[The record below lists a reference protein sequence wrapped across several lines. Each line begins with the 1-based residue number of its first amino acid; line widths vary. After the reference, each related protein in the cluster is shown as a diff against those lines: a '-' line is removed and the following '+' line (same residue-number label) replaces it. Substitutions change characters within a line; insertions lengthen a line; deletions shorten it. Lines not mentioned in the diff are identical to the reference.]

1 MSEQVD
7 PIDDSPA
14 AEKLAVE
21 PSADPKPAAVAAA
34 ARRSSDDLD
43 PHELVRILYRRR
55 WAMATIFAVI
65 VLTTVVH
72 TFTATPVYEA
82 RTRLLIETDDPN
94 VVSFKAV
101 VDEGQPNPDYYQ
113 TQYGILQSRELAR
126 RTIESLRLWHSQPA
140 GTEEAGASVWSM
152 LWSRLWSAE
161 SSEQLP
167 AQPTSTDDA
176 LAQSVAID
184 RFLGNLSIE
193 PMRNSRL
200 VDVKFRSSDP
210 QLAASVANQLAQH
223 YIEHSLEYKFNASRD
238 ASSWLEQQ
246 LAQQRKVVEAAEA
259 RLQSYREDH
268 DVSAQDNGNIV
279 VQKLGELNTVLTR
292 AKTDRMQKEA
302 VERQLVAIE
311 SDPAALDA
319 FPAVLENSF
328 IQHQKAELADLQ
340 RQRAQLA
347 DKLGDLHPD
356 MLKINAAIAA
366 GQAKLHAE
374 ISNVVSS
381 MHTEYNAAVAQEQ
394 SLTKA
399 LDEQKREALSMNRK
413 AIDYGVLARDAESSR
428 QVYNSLMQRAKETGV
443 SGELRS
449 SNIRIIDRA
458 EQPRLPVT
466 PNRTLDILLGV
477 IGGLILCAAFAFF
490 YEYLDNRLKDP
501 DEIQACLGLAP
512 LGMLPALR
520 QRTTS
525 GPLLLNNGVPSNF
538 SEMFRTIRTNILFSS
553 PEGAPRTLAVT
564 STGPGEGKTLVSSN
578 LAVACALAGQ
588 RVLLIDAD
596 MRRSQMHDL
605 FDVELTPG
613 LSNIIVGDA
622 KASAAL
628 HKTAVSGL
636 WVMPSGRTPPN
647 PVELLASARFRE
659 VLASLSQHFD
669 TIVIDTPPAMVVA
682 DPLVVATIAS
692 GVVFVVGAEMTSR
705 HTARAVIDQ
714 LERGNARILGAVLN
728 RVEFGK
734 NRYYYARYYGSAYG
748 TYYQTAHS

>member
-1 MSEQVD
+1 MFEQVD
-7 PIDDSPA
+7 PIDGSPA
-14 AEKLAVE
+14 ADAVIAE
-21 PSADPKPAAVAAA
+21 PSADVKKAVATVAP
-34 ARRSSDDLD
+34 RRSSEDLD
-43 PHELVRILYRRR
+43 PHEIVRILYRRR
-55 WAMATIFAVI
+55 WAMVTIFAII

-72 TFTATPVYEA
+72 AFTATPVFEA
-82 RTRLLIETDDPN
+82 RTRLLIETDDPS

-126 RTIESLRLWHSQPA
+126 RTIDSLRLWNSDSA
-140 GTEEAGASVWSM
+140 GTAPRPSI
-152 LWSRLWSAE
+152 WSRLWPEAAPE
-161 SSEQLP
+161 TP
-167 AQPTSTDDA
+167 VAQAANTDEA
-176 LAQSVAID
+176 FAQSVAID
-184 RFLGNLSIE
+184 RFLGNLTVE
-193 PMRNSRL
+193 PIRNSRL
-200 VDVKFRSSDP
+200 VDVKFRSADS
-210 QLAASVANQLAQH
+210 QLAAKVANQLAKH
-223 YIEHSLEYKFNASRD
+223 YIEHSLEYKFTASRD
-238 ASSWLEQQ
+238 ASSWLSEQ
-246 LAQQRKVVEAAEA
+246 LAEQRKVVEAAET
-259 RLQSYREDH
+259 RLQRYREENDA
-268 DVSAQDNGNIV
+268 VSVDDAGNIV
-279 VQKLGELNTVLTR
+279 VQKLAELNSALTR
-292 AKTDRMQKEA
+292 AKTERMQKET
-302 VERQLVAIE
+302 VERQLLAVE
-311 SDPAALDA
+311 NNPAVLDA
-319 FPAVLENSF
+319 FPVVLENTY

-356 MLKINAAIAA
+356 MVKINSAIASA
-366 GQAKLHAE
+366 QAKVQAE
-374 ISNVVSS
+374 TANVVSS
-381 MHTEYNAAVAQEQ
+381 LHTEYKAAVAQEQ
-394 SLTKA
+394 SLTRA
-399 LDEQKREALSMNRK
+399 LEDQKREALSMNRK
-413 AIDYGVLARDAESSR
+413 AIDYGVLSRDAESSR

-458 EQPRLPVT
+458 EQPRKPVT

-477 IGGLILCAAFAFF
+477 VGGLILAVAFAFF
-490 YEYLDNRLKDP
+490 YEYLDSRLKDP
-501 DEIQACLGLAP
+501 DEIRACLGLAP
-512 LGMLPALR
+512 LGMLPALGQ
-520 QRTTS
+520 QRTT
-525 GPLLLNNGVPSNF
+525 GPLLLNNGVPPNF

-553 PEGAPRTLAVT
+553 PDSAPRTLAVT

-596 MRRSQMHDL
+596 MRRPQMHDL
-605 FDVELTPG
+605 FDVELSPG

-628 HKTAVSGL
+628 TKTSVSGL
-636 WVMPSGRTPPN
+636 WIMPAGRTPPN
-647 PVELLASARFRE
+647 PVELLGSARFKE

-692 GVVFVVGAEMTSR
+692 GVVFVVGSEMTSR

-714 LERGNARILGAVLN
+714 LERGHARILGAVLN

>member
-1 MSEQVD
+1 MFEQVD
-7 PIDDSPA
+7 PIDGSPA
-14 AEKLAVE
+14 ADAVKAE
-21 PSADPKPAAVAAA
+21 PSADVKKAVGTVAP
-34 ARRSSDDLD
+34 RRSSEDLD
-43 PHELVRILYRRR
+43 PHEIVRILYRRR
-55 WAMATIFAVI
+55 WAMATIFAIV

-72 TFTATPVYEA
+72 AFTAIPVFEA

-126 RTIESLRLWHSQPA
+126 RTIDSLRLWNSESA
-140 GTEEAGASVWSM
+140 GTATEPSI
-152 LWSRLWSAE
+152 WSRLWPEAAPE
-161 SSEQLP
+161 TP
-167 AQPTSTDDA
+167 VAQAANTDEA
-176 LAQSVAID
+176 FAQSVAID
-184 RFLGNLSIE
+184 RFLGNLSVE
-193 PMRNSRL
+193 PIRNSRL
-200 VDVKFRSSDP
+200 VDLKFRSADS
-210 QLAASVANQLAQH
+210 QLAAQVANQLAKH
-223 YIEHSLEYKFNASRD
+223 YIEHSLEYKFTASRD
-238 ASSWLEQQ
+238 ASSWLSEQ
-246 LAQQRKVVEAAEA
+246 LAEQRKVVEAAES
-259 RLQSYREDH
+259 RLQRYREEH
-268 DVSAQDNGNIV
+268 DAVSVEDSGNIV
-279 VQKLGELNTVLTR
+279 VQKLAELNSALTR
-292 AKTDRMQKEA
+292 AKTERMQKET
-302 VERQLVAIE
+302 VERQLLAVE
-311 SDPAALDA
+311 SNPAALDA
-319 FPAVLENSF
+319 FPVVLENTY

-356 MLKINAAIAA
+356 MVKINSAIASA
-366 GQAKLHAE
+366 QAKVQAE
-374 ISNVVSS
+374 TANVVSS
-381 MHTEYNAAVAQEQ
+381 LHTEYRATVAQEQ

-399 LDEQKREALSMNRK
+399 LDDQKREALSMNRK

-458 EQPRLPVT
+458 EQPRKPVT

-477 IGGLILCAAFAFF
+477 VGGLILAVAFAFF
-490 YEYLDNRLKDP
+490 YEYLDSRLKDP
-501 DEIQACLGLAP
+501 DEIRACLGLAP
-512 LGMLPALR
+512 LGMLPALPQ
-520 QRTTS
+520 QRTR
-525 GPLLLNNGVPSNF
+525 GPLLLNTGVPSNF

-553 PEGAPRTLAVT
+553 PDSAPRTLAVT

-596 MRRSQMHDL
+596 MRRPQMHDL
-605 FDVELTPG
+605 FDVELSPG

-628 HKTAVSGL
+628 QKTSVSGL
-636 WVMPSGRTPPN
+636 WVMPAGRTPPN
-647 PVELLASARFRE
+647 PVELLGSARFKE

-692 GVVFVVGAEMTSR
+692 GVVFVVGSEMTSR

-714 LERGNARILGAVLN
+714 LERGHARMLGAVLN

>member
-7 PIDDSPA
+7 PIDDSIA
-14 AEKLAVE
+14 GKALVAV
-21 PSADPKPAAVAAA
+21 ADSRPAAVAIPV
-34 ARRSSDDLD
+34 RTSSEDLD
-43 PHELVRILYRRR
+43 PHELLRILYRRR
-55 WAMATIFAVI
+55 WAMVTIFAVI

-72 TFTATPVYEA
+72 AFTAIPIYEA

-101 VDEGQPNPDYYQ
+101 VDQGQPNSDYYQ

-126 RTIESLRLWHSQPA
+126 RTIDSLRLWHSEPA
-140 GTEEAGASVWSM
+140 GTAAPRPS
-152 LWSRLWSAE
+152 LWSRLW
-161 SSEQLP
+161 P
-167 AQPTSTDDA
+167 AAVEEAAPAPAKNADDT

-184 RFLGNLSIE
+184 RFLGNLSVD
-193 PMRNSRL
+193 PLRNSRL
-200 VDVKFRSSDP
+200 VDVKFRSPDP
-210 QLAASVANQLAQH
+210 QLASRVANQLAQH

-238 ASSWLEQQ
+238 ASSWLTEQ
-246 LAQQRKVVEAAEA
+246 LAQQLKAVEAAET
-259 RLQSYREDH
+259 RLQRYREENDA
-268 DVSAQDNGNIV
+268 VSVEDNGNIV
-279 VQKLGELNTVLTR
+279 VQKLGELNTALTR
-292 AKTDRMQKEA
+292 AKTERMQKEA
-302 VERQLVAIE
+302 IERQLLAIE
-311 SDPAALDA
+311 SDPAALDG

-356 MLKINAAIAA
+356 MLKINAAVANA
-366 GQAKLHAE
+366 QAKVEAE
-374 ISNVVSS
+374 IANVVSS
-381 MHTEYNAAVAQEQ
+381 LHTEYRAAVAQEQ

-399 LDEQKREALSMNRK
+399 LDDQKHEALSMNRK
-413 AIDYGVLARDAESSR
+413 AIDYGVLARDAESNR
-428 QVYNSLMQRAKETGV
+428 QVYNSLLTRAKETGV

-458 EQPRLPVT
+458 ERPRSPIS
-466 PNRTLDILLGV
+466 PRRTLDILLGV
-477 IGGLILCAAFAFF
+477 IAALIVSVAFAFF

-501 DEIQACLGLAP
+501 DEISACLGLAP
-512 LGMLPALR
+512 LGMLPALGQ
-520 QRTTS
+520 QRTK
-525 GPLLLNNGVPSNF
+525 GPLLLNNGVPPNF

-553 PEGAPRTLAVT
+553 PEGLPRTLAVT

-596 MRRSQMHDL
+596 MRRSQMHDI

>member
-1 MSEQVD
+1 MSEQFG

-14 AEKLAVE
+14 ADAVIAE
-21 PSADPKPAAVAAA
+21 PAAEVRKTAVAVAP
-34 ARRSSDDLD
+34 RRSSEDLD
-43 PHELVRILYRRR
+43 PHEIIRILYRRR
-55 WAMATIFAVI
+55 WAMATIFAAV
-65 VLTTVVH
+65 VLTTVTH
-72 TFTATPVYEA
+72 AFTAVPIYEA
-82 RTRLLIETDDPN
+82 RTRLLIESDDPN

-126 RTIESLRLWHSQPA
+126 RTIDSLRLWNSETTGTASRSSLWDRVWPA
-140 GTEEAGASVWSM
+140 AAPAAPSTQADNSGEAF
-152 LWSRLWSAE
+152 
-161 SSEQLP
+161 
-167 AQPTSTDDA
+167 
-176 LAQSVAID
+176 AQSVAID
-184 RFLGNLSIE
+184 RFLARLNVE
-193 PMRNSRL
+193 PLRNSRL
-200 VDVKFRSSDP
+200 VDVKFRSADS
-210 QLAASVANQLAQH
+210 QLAARIANQLAKH
-223 YIEHSLEYKFNASRD
+223 YIEHSLEYKFTASRD
-238 ASSWLEQQ
+238 ASTWLAEQ
-246 LAQQRKVVEAAEA
+246 LAEQRQVVETAET
-259 RLQSYREDH
+259 RLQRYREENDT
-268 DVSAQDNGNIV
+268 VSVEDSGNIV
-279 VQKLGELNTVLTR
+279 VQKLAELNSALTR
-292 AKTDRMQKEA
+292 AKTERMQKEA

-311 SDPAALDA
+311 QDRAALDA
-319 FPAVLENSF
+319 FPVVLENSY
-328 IQHQKAELADLQ
+328 IQQQKAELADLQ

-356 MLKINAAIAA
+356 MVKINSAIATA
-366 GQAKLHAE
+366 QAKVQAE
-374 ISNVVSS
+374 IANVVSS
-381 MHTEYNAAVAQEQ
+381 LHTEYKAAVAQEH

-399 LDEQKREALSMNRK
+399 LDDQKREALSMNRK
-413 AIDYGVLARDAESSR
+413 AIDYGVLARDADSSR
-428 QVYNSLMQRAKETGV
+428 QVYNSLLQRAKETGV

-458 EQPRLPVT
+458 EQPRTPVS

-477 IGGLILCAAFAFF
+477 IGGLVLAVAFAFF

-501 DEIQACLGLAP
+501 DEIRTCLGLSP
-512 LGMLPALR
+512 LGMLPALGQ
-520 QRTTS
+520 QRTT
-525 GPLLLNNGVPSNF
+525 GPLLLNNGVPPNF

-553 PEGAPRTLAVT
+553 PEAAPRTLAVT

-596 MRRSQMHDL
+596 MRRPQMHDL
-605 FDVELTPG
+605 FDVELSPG

-628 HKTAVSGL
+628 QKTSVSGL
-636 WVMPSGRTPPN
+636 WLMPAGRTPPN
-647 PVELLASARFRE
+647 PVELLGSARFRE

-714 LERGNARILGAVLN
+714 LERGHARILGAVLN

-748 TYYQTAHS
+748 TYYQAAHS

>member
-1 MSEQVD
+1 MSEHVD
-7 PIDDSPA
+7 PFDELP
-14 AEKLAVE
+14 V
-21 PSADPKPAAVAAA
+21 SAKPAMELALSPTRASVVLAP
-34 ARRSSDDLD
+34 RRSSEDFD

-55 WAMATIFAVI
+55 WAMATIFVLV
-65 VLTTVVH
+65 VLTAVAH
-72 TFTATPVYEA
+72 AFTAIPVFEA

-94 VVSFKAV
+94 VVSFKTV

-126 RTIESLRLWHSQPA
+126 RTIDSLRLWHSEPA
-140 GTEEAGASVWSM
+140 GTGEPRTT
-152 LWSRLWSAE
+152 LWSRLW
-161 SSEQLP
+161 P
-167 AQPTSTDDA
+167 AASPETPATTQDNTTDDTF
-176 LAQSVAID
+176 AQSVAID
-184 RFLGNLSIE
+184 RFLGNLSVD
-193 PMRNSRL
+193 PLRNSRL
-200 VDVKFRSSDP
+200 VDLKFRSTDAK
-210 QLAASVANQLAQH
+210 LAARVANELAQH
-223 YIEHSLEYKFNASRD
+223 YIEHSLEYKFTASRD
-238 ASSWLEQQ
+238 ASSWLAQQ
-246 LAQQRKVVEAAEA
+246 LAQQLKVVETAEK
-259 RLQSYREDH
+259 RLQRYREDN
-268 DVSAQDNGNIV
+268 DAVAVEDNGNIV
-279 VQKLGELNTVLTR
+279 VQKLAELNSALTR
-292 AKTDRMQKEA
+292 AKTERMQKEA
-302 VERQLVAIE
+302 VERQLLGIE
-311 SDPAALDA
+311 NNEAALDG
-319 FPAVLENSF
+319 FPAVLENAF

-356 MLKINAAIAA
+356 MLKINAAVANA
-366 GQAKLHAE
+366 QAKVQAE
-374 ISNVVSS
+374 ITNVVSS
-381 MHTEYNAAVAQEQ
+381 LHTEYRAAVAQEQ

-399 LDEQKREALSMNRK
+399 LDDQKGEAQSMNRK
-413 AIDYGVLARDAESSR
+413 AIELGVLSRDAESSR
-428 QVYNSLMQRAKETGV
+428 QVYNSLLQRAKETGV

-449 SNIRIIDRA
+449 SNIRIIDHA
-458 EQPRLPVT
+458 EQPRT
-466 PNRTLDILLGV
+466 PISPRRKLETLLG
-477 IGGLILCAAFAFF
+477 ILGGLIAAVAFAFF
-490 YEYLDNRLKDP
+490 FEYLDNRLKDP
-501 DEIQACLGLAP
+501 DEITACLGLAP
-512 LGMLPALR
+512 LGMLPALPDFR
-520 QRTTS
+520 AK
-525 GPLLLNNGVPSNF
+525 GPLLLNNGVPPNF

-596 MRRSQMHDL
+596 MRRSQIHDL
-605 FDVELTPG
+605 FDVDLTPG

-714 LERGNARILGAVLN
+714 LERGNARMLGAVLN

-748 TYYQTAHS
+748 TYYQAAHS

>member
-1 MSEQVD
+1 MFEQVD
-7 PIDDSPA
+7 PIDGSPA
-14 AEKLAVE
+14 ADAVIAE
-21 PSADPKPAAVAAA
+21 PPADVKKAVATVAP
-34 ARRSSDDLD
+34 RRSSEDLD
-43 PHELVRILYRRR
+43 PHEIVRILYRRR
-55 WAMATIFAVI
+55 WAMATIFAIV

-72 TFTATPVYEA
+72 AFTAIPVFEA

-126 RTIESLRLWHSQPA
+126 RTIDSLRLWNSDRA
-140 GTEEAGASVWSM
+140 GTALQPSI
-152 LWSRLWSAE
+152 WSRLWPEAAPE
-161 SSEQLP
+161 TP
-167 AQPTSTDDA
+167 VAQAANTDEA
-176 LAQSVAID
+176 FAQSVAID
-184 RFLGNLSIE
+184 RFLGNLSVE
-193 PMRNSRL
+193 PIRNSRL
-200 VDVKFRSSDP
+200 VDLKFRSADS
-210 QLAASVANQLAQH
+210 QLAAQVANQLATH
-223 YIEHSLEYKFNASRD
+223 YIEHSLEYKFTASRD
-238 ASSWLEQQ
+238 ASSWLSEQ
-246 LAQQRKVVEAAEA
+246 LAEQRKVVEAAES
-259 RLQSYREDH
+259 RLQRYREEH
-268 DVSAQDNGNIV
+268 DAVSVEDSGNIV
-279 VQKLGELNTVLTR
+279 VQKLAELNSALTR
-292 AKTDRMQKEA
+292 AKTERMRKET
-302 VERQLVAIE
+302 VERQLLAVE
-311 SDPAALDA
+311 NDPAVLDA
-319 FPAVLENSF
+319 FPVVLENTY

-347 DKLGDLHPD
+347 DKLGELHPD
-356 MLKINAAIAA
+356 MVKINSAIASA
-366 GQAKLHAE
+366 QAKVQAE
-374 ISNVVSS
+374 TANVVSS
-381 MHTEYNAAVAQEQ
+381 LHTEYRATVAQEQ

-399 LDEQKREALSMNRK
+399 LEDQKREALSMNRK

-428 QVYNSLMQRAKETGV
+428 QMYNSLMQRAKETGV

-458 EQPRLPVT
+458 EQPRKPVT

-477 IGGLILCAAFAFF
+477 VGGLILAVAFAFF
-490 YEYLDNRLKDP
+490 YEYLDSRLKDP
-501 DEIQACLGLAP
+501 DEIRACLGLAP
-512 LGMLPALR
+512 LNMLPALGQ
-520 QRTTS
+520 QRTT
-525 GPLLLNNGVPSNF
+525 GPLLLNNGVPPNF

-553 PEGAPRTLAVT
+553 PDSAPRTLAVT

-596 MRRSQMHDL
+596 MRRPQMHDL
-605 FDVELTPG
+605 FDVELSPG

-628 HKTAVSGL
+628 QKTSVSGL
-636 WVMPSGRTPPN
+636 WVMPAGRTPPN
-647 PVELLASARFRE
+647 PVELLGSARFKE

-682 DPLVVATIAS
+682 DPLVVAAIVS
-692 GVVFVVGAEMTSR
+692 GVVFVVGSEMTSR

-714 LERGNARILGAVLN
+714 LERGHARILGAVLN

>member
-7 PIDDSPA
+7 PIDDSSA
-14 AEKLAVE
+14 VEKLVAE
-21 PSADPKPAAVAAA
+21 PDAGPKPAAVAAA
-34 ARRSSDDLD
+34 AQRSSDDLD
-43 PHELVRILYRRR
+43 PHEIVRILYRRR
-55 WAMATIFAVI
+55 WAMATIFAVV
-65 VLTTVVH
+65 VLTTIVQ

-82 RTRLLIETDDPN
+82 RTRLLIESDDPN

-126 RTIESLRLWHSQPA
+126 RTIDSLRLWHSQPA
-140 GTEEAGASVWSM
+140 GTAETGASTWST
-152 LWSRLWSAE
+152 LRSRLWPAG
-161 SSEQLP
+161 SSEQPP
-167 AQPTSTDDA
+167 AQTETDDT

-184 RFLGNLSIE
+184 RFLANLNIE

-210 QLAASVANQLAQH
+210 RLAARVTNQLAQH
-223 YIEHSLEYKFNASRD
+223 YIEHSLEYKFTASRD
-238 ASSWLEQQ
+238 ASSWLGQQ
-246 LAQQRKVVEAAEA
+246 LAQQLKVVEAAEA
-259 RLQSYREDH
+259 RLQRYREQH
-268 DVSAQDNGNIV
+268 DVSGQDNGNIV
-279 VQKLGELNTVLTR
+279 VQKLGELNTALTR

-302 VERQLVAIE
+302 VERQLAAIE
-311 SDPAALDA
+311 SDPAELDA

-356 MLKINAAIAA
+356 MLKINAAIASA
-366 GQAKLHAE
+366 QAKMHAE
-374 ISNVVSS
+374 IANVVSS
-381 MHTEYNAAVAQEQ
+381 LHTEYKASVAQEQ

-399 LDEQKREALSMNRK
+399 LDEQKRETLSMNRK
-413 AIDYGVLARDAESSR
+413 AIDYGVLARDVESSR
-428 QVYNSLMQRAKETGV
+428 QLYNSLLQRAKETGV

-458 EQPRLPVT
+458 EQPRAPVT

-477 IGGLILCAAFAFF
+477 IGGLILCVAFAFF

-501 DEIQACLGLAP
+501 EEIRACLGLSP
-512 LGMLPALR
+512 LGMLPALA
-520 QRTTS
+520 QRTTG
-525 GPLLLNNGVPSNF
+525 GPLLLNNGVPPNF

-622 KASAAL
+622 KASDAL

-714 LERGNARILGAVLN
+714 LERGHARMLGAVLN
-728 RVEFGK
+728 RVDFGK

-748 TYYQTAHS
+748 TYYQAAHS

>member
-1 MSEQVD
+1 MSDQQ
-7 PIDDSPA
+7 IDSFDGSRLPEKAALEPA
-14 AEKLAVE
+14 AE
-21 PSADPKPAAVAAA
+21 PHQAAAAAA
-34 ARRSSDDLD
+34 ARRVSDDLD

-55 WAMATIFAVI
+55 WAMVTIFAI
-65 VLTTVVH
+65 AVLTTVAH

-94 VVSFKAV
+94 VVSFKTV

-126 RTIESLRLWHSQPA
+126 RTIDSLRLWNSPTA
-140 GTEEAGASVWSM
+140 GTAVPQPS
-152 LWSRLWSAE
+152 LWSRLWPLSSAT
-161 SSEQLP
+161 P
-167 AQPTSTDDA
+167 AAGQAAKGNEA

-184 RFLGNLSIE
+184 RFLSNLGID
-193 PMRNSRL
+193 PLRNSRL
-200 VDVKFRSSDP
+200 VDVKYRSADP
-210 QLAASVANQLAQH
+210 QLAARVANQLAQH
-223 YIEHSLEYKFNASRD
+223 YIEHSLEYKFNASRE
-238 ASSWLEQQ
+238 ASTWLEQQ
-246 LAQQRKVVEAAEA
+246 LAQQLKAVEAAET
-259 RLQSYREDH
+259 RLQQYREQTDA
-268 DVSAQDNGNIV
+268 VSVEDSGNIV
-279 VQKLGELNTVLTR
+279 VQKLGELNTALTR
-292 AKTDRMQKEA
+292 AKTERMQKEA

-311 SDPAALDA
+311 RDPAALDA
-319 FPAVLENSF
+319 FPAVLENTF

-347 DKLGDLHPD
+347 DKLGELHPD
-356 MLKINAAIAA
+356 MLKIKAAVDSA
-366 GQAKLHAE
+366 QAKVQAE
-374 ISNVVSS
+374 IANVVTSL
-381 MHTEYNAAVAQEQ
+381 HTEYKAAVAQEQ
-394 SLTKA
+394 SLTRA
-399 LDEQKREALSMNRK
+399 LEEQKLEALSMNRK

-428 QVYNSLMQRAKETGV
+428 QVYNSLLQRAKETGV

-458 EQPRLPVT
+458 EQPRLPVS
-466 PNRTLDILLGV
+466 PNRTLDVTLGTL
-477 IGGLILCAAFAFF
+477 GGLILAVAFAFF

-501 DEIQACLGLAP
+501 DEIRACLGLAP
-512 LGMLPALR
+512 LGMLPALGQ
-520 QRTTS
+520 QRTT
-525 GPLLLNNGVPSNF
+525 GPLLLNNGVPPNF

-553 PEGAPRTLAVT
+553 PEGAPRTLVVT

-596 MRRSQMHDL
+596 MRRSQIHDL
-605 FDVELTPG
+605 FDVDLAPG
-613 LSNIIVGDA
+613 LSNVIVGDG

-647 PVELLASARFRE
+647 PVELLASTRFKD
-659 VLASLSQHFD
+659 VLASLNQHFD

-714 LERGNARILGAVLN
+714 LERGHARILGAVLN

-748 TYYQTAHS
+748 TYYQTAQS

>member
-1 MSEQVD
+1 MSDQID

-14 AEKLAVE
+14 ADAVIAE
-21 PSADPKPAAVAAA
+21 PAADVRKTAVAVAR
-34 ARRSSDDLD
+34 RRSSEDLD
-43 PHELVRILYRRR
+43 PHEIIRILYRRR
-55 WAMATIFAVI
+55 WAMATIFAAV
-65 VLTTVVH
+65 VLMTVAH
-72 TFTATPVYEA
+72 AFTATPVYEA
-82 RTRLLIETDDPN
+82 RTRLLIESDDPN

-101 VDEGQPNPDYYQ
+101 VGEGQPNPDYYQ

-126 RTIESLRLWHSQPA
+126 RTIDSLRLWSSDSA
-140 GTEEAGASVWSM
+140 GTAPRASIWDRVWPAATTEAPPAQ
-152 LWSRLWSAE
+152 RDN
-161 SSEQLP
+161 SSE
-167 AQPTSTDDA
+167 AFT
-176 LAQSVAID
+176 QSVAID
-184 RFLGNLSIE
+184 RFLGHLSVE
-193 PMRNSRL
+193 PLRNSRL
-200 VDVKFRSSDP
+200 VDVKFRSADS
-210 QLAASVANQLAQH
+210 QLAAQIANQLAKH
-223 YIEHSLEYKFNASRD
+223 YIEHSLEYKFTASRD
-238 ASSWLEQQ
+238 ASTWLSEQ
-246 LAQQRKVVEAAEA
+246 LAGQRKVVEAAET
-259 RLQSYREDH
+259 RLQRYREETDA
-268 DVSAQDNGNIV
+268 VSGEDGGNIV
-279 VQKLGELNTVLTR
+279 VQKLGELNSALTR
-292 AKTDRMQKEA
+292 AKTERMQKEA
-302 VERQLVAIE
+302 VERQLLAIE
-311 SDPAALDA
+311 HDPAALDA
-319 FPAVLENSF
+319 FPVVLESSY
-328 IQHQKAELADLQ
+328 IQRQKAELSDLQ

-356 MLKINAAIAA
+356 MMKINSAIASA
-366 GQAKLHAE
+366 QAKVQAE
-374 ISNVVSS
+374 IGNVVSS
-381 MHTEYNAAVAQEQ
+381 LHTEYKAAVTQEQ

-399 LDEQKREALSMNRK
+399 LDDQKREALSMNRK

-458 EQPRLPVT
+458 EQPRTPVS

-477 IGGLILCAAFAFF
+477 VGGLVLAVAFAFF
-490 YEYLDNRLKDP
+490 YEYLDDRLKDP
-501 DEIQACLGLAP
+501 DEIRACLGLAP
-512 LGMLPALR
+512 LGMLPALGQ
-520 QRTTS
+520 QRTT
-525 GPLLLNNGVPSNF
+525 GPLLLNNGVPPNF

-553 PEGAPRTLAVT
+553 PQGAPRTLAVT

-596 MRRSQMHDL
+596 MRRPQMHDL
-605 FDVELTPG
+605 FDIELSPG

-622 KASAAL
+622 KASTAL
-628 HKTAVSGL
+628 QKTSVSGL
-636 WVMPSGRTPPN
+636 WLMPAGRTPPN
-647 PVELLASARFRE
+647 PVELLGSARFRE

-734 NRYYYARYYGSAYG
+734 NRYYYSRYYGSAYG

>member
-1 MSEQVD
+1 MSEHLD
-7 PIDDSPA
+7 RIDDSPA
-14 AEKLAVE
+14 ADAVI
-21 PSADPKPAAVAAA
+21 AAPAADVKKAVVAAA
-34 ARRSSDDLD
+34 SRRFSEDLD
-43 PHELVRILYRRR
+43 PHEILRILYRRR
-55 WAMATIFAVI
+55 WAMATIFAVV
-65 VLTTVVH
+65 VLTTVAH
-72 TFTATPVYEA
+72 AFLATPLYEA
-82 RTRLLIETDDPN
+82 RTRLLIETDDPS

-126 RTIESLRLWHSQPA
+126 RTIDSLRLWNSESA
-140 GTEEAGASVWSM
+140 GTASHPSM
-152 LWSRLWSAE
+152 WGRLWPAAA
-161 SSEQLP
+161 SEAP
-167 AQPTSTDDA
+167 AADTGTEQTDEA
-176 LAQSVAID
+176 IAQSVAID
-184 RFLGNLSIE
+184 RFLINLSVE

-200 VDVKFRSSDP
+200 VDVKFRSADP
-210 QLAASVANQLAQH
+210 QLAARVANQLARH
-223 YIEHSLEYKFNASRD
+223 YIDHSLEYKFTATRD
-238 ASSWLEQQ
+238 ASTWLAEQ
-246 LAQQRKVVEAAEA
+246 LTEQRKAVETAET
-259 RLQSYREDH
+259 RLQRYREDNGA
-268 DVSAQDNGNIV
+268 VSVDDSGNIV
-279 VQKLGELNTVLTR
+279 VQKLAELNSALTR
-292 AKTDRMQKEA
+292 AKTERMQKEA
-302 VERQLVAIE
+302 VERQLLAIE
-311 SDPAALDA
+311 NNPAALDA
-319 FPAVLENSF
+319 FPVVLDNSY

-356 MLKINAAIAA
+356 MLKINSAIATA
-366 GQAKLHAE
+366 QAKFQAE
-374 ISNVVSS
+374 IANVVSS
-381 MHTEYNAAVAQEQ
+381 LHTEYKAAVAQEQ

-399 LDEQKREALSMNRK
+399 LDDQKREALSMNRK
-413 AIDYGVLARDAESSR
+413 AINYGVLARDADSSR
-428 QVYNSLMQRAKETGV
+428 QVYNSLLQRAKETGV

-458 EQPRLPVT
+458 EQPRTPVS
-466 PNRTLDILLGV
+466 PNRTLNVTLGIL
-477 IGGLILCAAFAFF
+477 GGLLLAVAFAFF

-501 DEIQACLGLAP
+501 DEIRACLGLAP
-512 LGMLPALR
+512 LGMLPALGL
-520 QRTTS
+520 QRST
-525 GPLLLNNGVPSNF
+525 GPLLLNNGVPPNF

-553 PEGAPRTLAVT
+553 PESAPRTLAVT

-596 MRRSQMHDL
+596 MRRPQMHDL
-605 FDVELTPG
+605 FDVELSPG

-628 HKTAVSGL
+628 QKTSVSGL
-636 WVMPSGRTPPN
+636 WLMPAGRTPPN
-647 PVELLASARFRE
+647 PVELLGSARFKE

-682 DPLVVATIAS
+682 APLVVATIVS

-748 TYYQTAHS
+748 TYYQAAHS

>member
-1 MSEQVD
+1 MSEHLD
-7 PIDDSPA
+7 RIDDSPA
-14 AEKLAVE
+14 ADAVIAE
-21 PSADPKPAAVAAA
+21 PAAEVRKAVVAAA
-34 ARRSSDDLD
+34 PQRFSEDLD
-43 PHELVRILYRRR
+43 PHEILRILYRRR
-55 WAMATIFAVI
+55 WAMATIFAVV
-65 VLTTVVH
+65 VLTTVAH
-72 TFTATPVYEA
+72 AFLATPIYEA

-126 RTIESLRLWHSQPA
+126 RTIDSLRLWNSASA
-140 GTEEAGASVWSM
+140 GTGSRPGVWG
-152 LWSRLWSAE
+152 RLW
-161 SSEQLP
+161 P
-167 AQPTSTDDA
+167 AAAPETPQADTGTEKTDEA
-176 LAQSVAID
+176 LAQSAAID
-184 RFLGNLSIE
+184 RFLTNLNVE
-193 PMRNSRL
+193 PLRNSRL
-200 VDVKFRSSDP
+200 VDVKFRSADP
-210 QLAASVANQLAQH
+210 QLAERVANQLARH
-223 YIEHSLEYKFNASRD
+223 YIDHSLEYKFTASRD
-238 ASSWLEQQ
+238 ASSWLAEQ
-246 LAQQRKVVEAAEA
+246 LAGQRKVVESAEA

-268 DVSAQDNGNIV
+268 DAVSVEDGGNIV
-279 VQKLGELNTVLTR
+279 VQKLAELNSALTR
-292 AKTDRMQKEA
+292 AKTERMQKEA
-302 VERQLVAIE
+302 VERQLLAIE
-311 SDPAALDA
+311 NNSAALDA
-319 FPAVLENSF
+319 FPVVLESSY

-347 DKLGDLHPD
+347 DKLGELHPD
-356 MLKINAAIAA
+356 MLKINSAIASA
-366 GQAKLHAE
+366 QAKIQAE
-374 ISNVVSS
+374 IANVVSS
-381 MHTEYNAAVAQEQ
+381 LHTEYKAAVAQEQ

-458 EQPRLPVT
+458 EQPRTPVS
-466 PNRTLDILLGV
+466 PNRTLNVTLGIL
-477 IGGLILCAAFAFF
+477 GGLLLAVVFAFF

-501 DEIQACLGLAP
+501 DEIHACLGLAP
-512 LGMLPALR
+512 LGMLPALGP
-520 QRTTS
+520 QRTK
-525 GPLLLNNGVPSNF
+525 GPLLLNNGVPPNF
-538 SEMFRTIRTNILFSS
+538 AEMFRTIRTNILFSS
-553 PEGAPRTLAVT
+553 PDGAPRTLAVT
-564 STGPGEGKTLVSSN
+564 SSGPGEGKTLVSSN

-605 FDVELTPG
+605 FDVELSPG

-628 HKTAVSGL
+628 HKTSVTGL

-647 PVELLASARFRE
+647 PVELLGSARFKE

-714 LERGNARILGAVLN
+714 LERGNARLLGAVLN

-748 TYYQTAHS
+748 TYYQAAHS

>member
-7 PIDDSPA
+7 PIDDST
-14 AEKLAVE
+14 AEKALVG
-21 PSADPKPAAVAAA
+21 PVADFRPAAVVIP
-34 ARRSSDDLD
+34 ARTSSEELD

-55 WAMATIFAVI
+55 WAMVTIFAVV

-72 TFTATPVYEA
+72 AFTAIPVYEA

-126 RTIESLRLWHSQPA
+126 RTIDSLRLWHSEPA
-140 GTEEAGASVWSM
+140 GTTAPRRS
-152 LWSRLWSAE
+152 LWSRVWPAA
-161 SSEQLP
+161 SEEP
-167 AQPTSTDDA
+167 ATAPAKNADDT

-184 RFLGNLSIE
+184 RFLVNLGVDPI
-193 PMRNSRL
+193 RNSRL
-200 VDVKFRSSDP
+200 VDVKFRSPDP
-210 QLAASVANQLAQH
+210 QLAARVANQLAQH

-238 ASSWLEQQ
+238 ASSWLTGQ
-246 LAQQRKVVEAAEA
+246 LTAQLKAVEAAET
-259 RLQSYREDH
+259 RLQRYREEH
-268 DVSAQDNGNIV
+268 DAVSVEDNGNIV
-279 VQKLGELNTVLTR
+279 VQKLAELNTAVTR
-292 AKTDRMQKEA
+292 AKTERMQKEA

-311 SDPAALDA
+311 SNPAELDG

-328 IQHQKAELADLQ
+328 IQHQKTELADLQ

-356 MLKINAAIAA
+356 MLKINAAVATA
-366 GQAKLHAE
+366 QAKVQAE
-374 ISNVVSS
+374 VANVVSS
-381 MHTEYNAAVAQEQ
+381 LHTEYRAAVAQEQ
-394 SLTKA
+394 SLTRA

-428 QVYNSLMQRAKETGV
+428 QVYNSLLTRAKETGV

-458 EQPRLPVT
+458 EQPRSPIS
-466 PNRTLDILLGV
+466 PRRTLDILLGV
-477 IGGLILCAAFAFF
+477 LAGLIVAVAFAFF
-490 YEYLDNRLKDP
+490 YEYLDDRLKDP
-501 DEIQACLGLAP
+501 DEISACLGLAP
-512 LGMLPALR
+512 LGMLPALGQ
-520 QRTTS
+520 QRTK

-596 MRRSQMHDL
+596 MRRPQMHDL

-659 VLASLSQHFD
+659 VLASLNQHFD

-682 DPLVVATIAS
+682 DPLVVAAIAS
-692 GVVFVVGAEMTSR
+692 GVIFVVGAEMTSR

-714 LERGNARILGAVLN
+714 LERGNARMVGAVLN

-734 NRYYYARYYGSAYG
+734 NRYYYSRYYGSAYG